1 MKGVRWEQERMGG
14 RQSDLFTITRINAT
28 QQQKLREHCPGIP
41 FLWELLKDRH
51 TVGTARSQWEDE
63 AETAGAGVVCSDD
76 SHSSQGAGDWTQP
89 IATALQNSTCAAS
102 NSCSKAA
109 VCDVGCCIL
118 HTPKKRDP

>member
-1 MKGVRWEQERMGG
+1 MGARRDG
-14 RQSDLFTITRINAT
+14 EQSDFFTITRINAT

-51 TVGTARSQWEDE
+51 TVGTARSQREDE
-63 AETAGAGVVCSDD
+63 AETAGAGVACSDD
-76 SHSSQGAGDWTQP
+76 SHSSQGAGDWIQP
-89 IATALQNSTCAAS
+89 IATALQNSARAAS

-109 VCDVGCCIL
+109 VCDVGCFIL